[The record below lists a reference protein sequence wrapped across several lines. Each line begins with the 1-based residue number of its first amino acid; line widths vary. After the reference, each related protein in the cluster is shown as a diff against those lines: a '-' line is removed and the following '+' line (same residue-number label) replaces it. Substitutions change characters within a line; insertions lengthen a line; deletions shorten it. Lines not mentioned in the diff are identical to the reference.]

1 MTDFITL
8 TEMWHDQKYLELGDV
23 MHRERWSPARVA
35 EFCAY
40 FCKYVGTEPLKTL
53 YKFI

>member
-1 MTDFITL
+1 MKYIDL
-8 TEMWHDQKYLELGDV
+8 TEMWQESLYLEVG
-23 MHRERWSPARVA
+23 HYIKTSGWTPREVA

-40 FCKYVGTEPLKTL
+40 FCKYVGTKQLEIL